1 MESSWSSKALP
12 GQPPENL
19 LLCFSHPPSPV
30 SERRAWGVCSFTLVE
45 LHPAWYPCLPR
56 FKPHYP
62 STAGSPATL
71 EQGLYMPALCI
82 QSSHLTLIPSSL
94 GLYLYFTA
102 AKAREKK
109 KKVLTVQME
118 KEMAT
123 HSSILAWKI
132 PWTVEPGELHSPWG
146 HKRVRHDLVTKQHIP
161 NPAS

>member
-19 LLCFSHPPSPV
+19 LLCLSHPPSPV
-30 SERRAWGVCSFTLVE
+30 SERRAWGVSSFTLVE
-45 LHPAWYPCLPR
+45 LRSAWYPCLPR
-56 FKPHYP
+56 VKPHYP

-94 GLYLYFTA
+94 GLYRYFTA
-102 AKAREKK
+102 AKARK
-109 KKVLTVQME
+109 KKVLTVQTE

-132 PWTVEPGELHSPWG
+132 PWTVEPGELHSPLG

>member
-45 LHPAWYPCLPR
+45 LRPAWYPCLPR

-109 KKVLTVQME
+109 KKCLQSKWRRKWQPTPVFLPGKSHGQWSLVSCIVL
-118 KEMAT
+118 
-123 HSSILAWKI
+123 
-132 PWTVEPGELHSPWG
+132 G
-146 HKRVRHDLVTKQHIP
+146 VTKE
-161 NPAS
+161 SDMT

>member
-1 MESSWSSKALP
+1 VESSWSSKALP

-19 LLCFSHPPSPV
+19 LLCLSHLPSPV
-30 SERRAWGVCSFTLVE
+30 SERRAWGVSSFTLVE
-45 LHPAWYPCLPR
+45 LRSAWYPCLPR
-56 FKPHYP
+56 VKPHYP

-94 GLYLYFTA
+94 GLYRYFTA
-102 AKAREKK
+102 AKARKK
-109 KKVLTVQME
+109 KKVLTVQTE

-132 PWTVEPGELHSPWG
+132 PWTVWSLVSCIVLW
-146 HKRVRHDLVTKQHIP
+146 VTKE
-161 NPAS
+161 SDMT

>member
-19 LLCFSHPPSPV
+19 LLCFSHLPSPV

-45 LHPAWYPCLPR
+45 LRPAWYPCLPR

-71 EQGLYMPALCI
+71 EQGLYMPVLCI

-102 AKAREKK
+102 AKARGKK
-109 KKVLTVQME
+109 KKCLQSKWRRKWQPTPVFLPGKSHGQWSLVSCIVL
-118 KEMAT
+118 
-123 HSSILAWKI
+123 
-132 PWTVEPGELHSPWG
+132 G
-146 HKRVRHDLVTKQHIP
+146 VTKE
-161 NPAS
+161 SDMT